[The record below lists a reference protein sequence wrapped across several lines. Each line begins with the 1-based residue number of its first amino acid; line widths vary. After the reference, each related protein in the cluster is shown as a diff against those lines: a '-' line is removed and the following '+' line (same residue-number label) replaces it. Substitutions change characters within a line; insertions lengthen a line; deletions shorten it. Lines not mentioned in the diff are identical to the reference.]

1 MNKRSLQGKRVL
13 ITGAGGGIGRALAL
27 SAAQR
32 GMRVAITDVASD
44 RLGETRAAL
53 PANDKDVKAIIA
65 DLTDQG
71 ARQRAIDVIES
82 EWGGLDVLVNAAGAG
97 AFGSFLDLEPDSL
110 RRIMEINFFSVAE
123 LCRIALPLLRDGTDP
138 LIVNISSMYGR
149 RGVPQWAGYCASKFA
164 LSGFSEA
171 LRAELVPDGIGLLLV
186 LPGVTKTDFG
196 SRLIANSTHQKLVLS
211 TGIAPEFVAKSVFE
225 GVIRRKNELIVGTD
239 SLRMILANRFFPR
252 WVDRRKGHQVLMG
265 TRR

>member
-1 MNKRSLQGKRVL
+1 MNKRSLQGKRIL

-27 SAAQR
+27 SAVER
-32 GMRVAITDVASD
+32 GMRVTITDVAAD
-44 RLGETRAAL
+44 RLGQTREVL
-53 PANDKDVKAIIA
+53 LANDNEVKAITA
-65 DLTDQG
+65 DLTDEVD
-71 ARQRAIDVIES
+71 RQRAIDVIES

-110 RRIMEINFFSVAE
+110 RRIMEINFFAVAE
-123 LCRIALPLLRDGTDP
+123 LCRIASPILRCGVDP

-164 LSGFSEA
+164 LCGFSEA

-196 SRLIANSTHQKLVLS
+196 SRLIANSTQQDLVLS
-211 TGIAPEFVAKSVFE
+211 AGIAPEVVAKSVFE
-225 GVIRRKNELIVGTD
+225 GVIRRENELIVGSD
-239 SLRMILANRFFPR
+239 ARRMILANRFFPR
-252 WVDRRKGHQVLMG
+252 WVDRRKGRQVLLG

>member
-1 MNKRSLQGKRVL
+1 
-13 ITGAGGGIGRALAL
+13 
-27 SAAQR
+27 
-32 GMRVAITDVASD
+32 
-44 RLGETRAAL
+44 
-53 PANDKDVKAIIA
+53 
-65 DLTDQG
+65 
-71 ARQRAIDVIES
+71 
-82 EWGGLDVLVNAAGAG
+82 
-97 AFGSFLDLEPDSL
+97 
-110 RRIMEINFFSVAE
+110 
-123 LCRIALPLLRDGTDP
+123 
-138 LIVNISSMYGR
+138 MYGR